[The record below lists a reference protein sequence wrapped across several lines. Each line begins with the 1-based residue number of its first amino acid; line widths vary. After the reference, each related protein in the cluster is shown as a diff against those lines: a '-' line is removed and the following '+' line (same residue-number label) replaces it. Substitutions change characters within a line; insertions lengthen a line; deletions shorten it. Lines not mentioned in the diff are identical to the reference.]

1 MNLIRRLW
9 KCAPMQ
15 YLCLG
20 ISACL
25 CAITFVI
32 FVFPNNFAP
41 SGINGI
47 ATMVQ
52 YKLGFQVAYMSI
64 IVNLPMLVAAYFVLD
79 RRFALRTSF
88 YVLIF
93 AATLFVAD
101 RMDLSDVVY
110 LAEDKG
116 EALMAAIAGG
126 IINGALYAFAVR
138 VDSSTGGTDIVAAFI
153 NHRFPEFDT
162 VWIIFVLNVVVAGIS
177 FFVYGMEYTP
187 VILCAVFSFTAGRI
201 GDSLLKGT
209 KMAAKFE
216 VVTTQPEELAAELM
230 VKMYRG
236 CTVVPA
242 KGMYS
247 GIERSILIC
256 VVNKR
261 QIVEFERIVRKYEGS
276 FAYVST
282 VNGTVGL
289 FRRGK

>member
-1 MNLIRRLW
+1 MDLLRKLW
-9 KCAPMQ
+9 KCTAVQ
-15 YLCLG
+15 YLYIG
-20 ISACL
+20 VTAVL
-25 CAITFVI
+25 CAMTFVI
-32 FVFPNNFAP
+32 FIFPNEFAP
-41 SGINGI
+41 SGLNGF

-52 YKLGFQVAYMSI
+52 YKLGFQVAYMSV

-79 RRFALRTSF
+79 RKFATRTSF
-88 YVLIF
+88 YVLVF

-101 RMDLSDVVY
+101 RMDLSGVLYEAKDMG
-110 LAEDKG
+110 D
-116 EALMAAIAGG
+116 ALMAAIAGG
-126 IINGALYAFAVR
+126 IINGALYAATVR
-138 VDSSTGGTDIVAAFI
+138 ADSSTGGTDVVAAFI
-153 NHRFPEFDT
+153 NHRWPEFDT
-162 VWIIFVLNVVVAGIS
+162 IWIIFVLNVVVAGVS
-177 FFVYGMEYTP
+177 FFVYDMQYAP
-187 VILCAVFSFTAGRI
+187 VILCSVFSFTAGRI
-201 GDSLLKGT
+201 GDSLLKGA

-216 VVTTQPEELAAELM
+216 VVTTHPDELAAELM

-236 CTVVPA
+236 CTLIPA

-256 VVNKR
+256 VVNRR

>member
-1 MNLIRRLW
+1 MDLLRRLW
-9 KCAPMQ
+9 KCTAVQ
-15 YLCLG
+15 YLYIG
-20 ISACL
+20 VTAIL
-25 CAITFVI
+25 CAMTFVI
-32 FVFPNNFAP
+32 FIFPNEFAP
-41 SGINGI
+41 SGLNGF

-52 YKLGFQVAYMSI
+52 YKLGFQVAYMSV

-79 RRFALRTSF
+79 RKFALRTSF
-88 YVLIF
+88 YVLVF

-101 RMDLSDVVY
+101 RLDLSGVLYEAKDMG
-110 LAEDKG
+110 D
-116 EALMAAIAGG
+116 ALMAAIAGG
-126 IINGALYAFAVR
+126 IINGSLYAATVR
-138 VDSSTGGTDIVAAFI
+138 ADSSTGGTDVVAAFI

-162 VWIIFVLNVVVAGIS
+162 IWIIFVLNVVVAGVS
-177 FFVYGMEYTP
+177 FFVYDMQYAP
-187 VILCAVFSFTAGRI
+187 VILCSVFSFTAGRI
-201 GDSLLKGT
+201 GDSLLKGA

-216 VVTTQPEELAAELM
+216 VVTTHPDELAAELM

-236 CTVVPA
+236 CTLIPA

-256 VVNKR
+256 VVNRR